1 MDTFVDSSWYFLRYP
16 SMNRLKKL
24 KNYSIIYLSDPVIP
38 EDQRKLIEQTLG
50 KYVKSIYFFEYE
62 TLVS

>member
-1 MDTFVDSSWYFLRYP
+1 
-16 SMNRLKKL
+16 MNWLKKL

-62 TLVS
+62 TLIS